1 MRGISGGDQHLDFT
15 RSVRKVNLKT
25 SVSVLVVV
33 DNPKILCYNLSI
45 GTTAL

>member
-1 MRGISGGDQHLDFT
+1 VRGISGGDQHLDFT
-15 RSVRKVNLKT
+15 RSARKVNLKT
-25 SVSVLVVV
+25 TVSVIVVV

>member
-15 RSVRKVNLKT
+15 RSVRKVNTKT
-25 SVSVLVVV
+25 AVSAVVIV